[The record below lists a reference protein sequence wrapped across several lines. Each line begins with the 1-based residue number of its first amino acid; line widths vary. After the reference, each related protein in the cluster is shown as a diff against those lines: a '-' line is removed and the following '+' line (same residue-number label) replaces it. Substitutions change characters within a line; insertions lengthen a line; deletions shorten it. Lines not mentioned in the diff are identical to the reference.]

1 MLFRSGMHIDES
13 AFDEGEFPVTNFS
26 DQGLIKGFTEA
37 LLLMKEGDKVTV
49 VIPGELGYG
58 KQGSYQWWSG
68 SYTIFPNEALVFE
81 LSVSELVKA
90 GEEAPAEEPAEEPA
104 AENGEDLESL
114 VINLDE
120 E

>member
-1 MLFRSGMHIDES
+1 MHIDQS
-13 AFDEGEFPVTNFS
+13 TFDEGEFPVNNFS
-26 DQGLIKGFTEA
+26 DQGLIKGFTET
-37 LLLMKEGDKVTV
+37 LLLMHEGDKVTV

-68 SYTIFPNEALVFE
+68 TYTIFPNEALVFE
-81 LSVSELVKA
+81 LSVSDLVKPTQDA
-90 GEEAPAEEPAEEPA
+90 PEAAEEGADD
-104 AENGEDLESL
+104 GDDDLEEL